1 MPHNRRDPPQP
12 SQPSPTHREPG
23 ALEAVAAA
31 IDGLAD
37 VGQLLRTRLDAIDP
51 LEHAARW
58 AGVNDEIR
66 ALDDRIQRL
75 RDEQQRLAL
84 AGSELRPLA
93 LGELERLREATAT
106 VAELV
111 RTAGRIAAVAEAA
124 VSLSDAAGAAI
135 QRIAPLRRG

>member
-58 AGVNDEIR
+58 AGVNDEVR
-66 ALDDRIQRL
+66 ALDERLNRL
-75 RDEQQRLAL
+75 RDEQQRIAL
-84 AGSELRPLA
+84 AGTELRPLA
-93 LGELERLREATAT
+93 PGELDRLREATAT

-111 RTAGRIAAVAEAA
+111 RAVGRVAAIAEASVRLA
-124 VSLSDAAGAAI
+124 DAAGAAL
-135 QRIAPLRRG
+135 QKVAQVGR